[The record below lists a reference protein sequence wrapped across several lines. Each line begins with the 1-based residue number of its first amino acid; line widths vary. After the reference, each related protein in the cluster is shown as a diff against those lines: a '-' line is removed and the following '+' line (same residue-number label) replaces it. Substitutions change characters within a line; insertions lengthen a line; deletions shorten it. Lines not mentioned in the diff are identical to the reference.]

1 MLGGIKWDYGGLNG
15 RFWGCSRRGC
25 GVTGGLNSAV
35 GGGGGRKWGLWGV
48 WGAIMGVVGVLE
60 GSGGLIGVLGCL
72 PPQLCLPTGTSSQ
85 LGAGGG
91 RATPPLVSLY
101 PALECRA
108 IMQQMSP
115 TAFGEGGTLG
125 GYLGSFGGGGSFIL
139 GIKGGRGVI
148 HLWIL
153 AL

>member
-1 MLGGIKWDYGGLNG
+1 
-15 RFWGCSRRGC
+15 
-25 GVTGGLNSAV
+25 
-35 GGGGGRKWGLWGV
+35 
-48 WGAIMGVVGVLE
+48 MGVVGVLE